1 MAYGKMVG
9 VVMKMARG
17 LKGDEEVEIQKV
29 IKLMEDVNGVTIDRV
44 KFVAMLEKRNVVR
57 FDKRLED
64 GVMKETVMMCG
75 PKA

>member
-1 MAYGKMVG
+1 MAN

-17 LKGDEEVEIQKV
+17 LKDSEEVEMQKV

-44 KFVAMLEKRNVVR
+44 KFVAMLEKRDVVR
-57 FDKRLED
+57 SDKRLVD
-64 GVMKETVMMCG
+64 GVMKETLMMCG

>member
-1 MAYGKMVG
+1 VAYGKMVG

-17 LKGDEEVEIQKV
+17 LKDDEEVEIQKV

>member
-1 MAYGKMVG
+1 MAN

-17 LKGDEEVEIQKV
+17 LRESEEVEMQKV
-29 IKLMEDVNGVTIDRV
+29 IKFMEDVNGVTIDKV

-64 GVMKETVMMCG
+64 GVLKETVMMCG
-75 PKA
+75 PNA

>member
-1 MAYGKMVG
+1 MAYGKMVN

-17 LKGDEEVEIQKV
+17 LRESEEVEMQKV
-29 IKLMEDVNGVTIDRV
+29 IKLMEDVNGVMIDKV

-64 GVMKETVMMCG
+64 GVLKERVMMCR

>member
-1 MAYGKMVG
+1 MQYGKMAT

-17 LKGDEEVEIQKV
+17 LENDEEVEMQK
-29 IKLMEDVNGVTIDRV
+29 IIALMERANGVLIDQVR
-44 KFVAMLEKRNVVR
+44 FVAMLEKRNVVR
-57 FDKRLED
+57 FDKRIVD

>member
-29 IKLMEDVNGVTIDRV
+29 IKLMEDVNGVTIDKV

-57 FDKRLED
+57 FDKRLVD

>member
-1 MAYGKMVG
+1 
-9 VVMKMARG
+9 MKMARG

-29 IKLMEDVNGVTIDRV
+29 IKLMEDVNGVTIDKV

-57 FDKRLED
+57 FDKRLVD

>member
-17 LKGDEEVEIQKV
+17 LKDDEEVEIQKV

>member
-1 MAYGKMVG
+1 MAYGKMAN

-17 LKGDEEVEIQKV
+17 LKDSEEVEMQKV

-44 KFVAMLEKRNVVR
+44 KFVAMLEKRDVVR
-57 FDKRLED
+57 SDKRLVD
-64 GVMKETVMMCG
+64 GVMKETLMMCG